1 MWAEVSV
8 GGLDLLV
15 LEVVAVAEL
24 ALASYC
30 CLVFEVEAV
39 VEVTLARSPWPGCR
53 CPSWSGT
60 SRTRRAMEKNLRPG
74 TRDVPAECKIITIKY

>member
-24 ALASYC
+24 ALANYC
-30 CLVFEVEAV
+30 CPVVEVEAA

-53 CPSWSGT
+53 CPSSLGT
-60 SRTRRAMEKNLRPG
+60 SRTQRAMELNLRPG
-74 TRDVPAECKIITIKY
+74 KKKYEILTCKFR

>member
-15 LEVVAVAEL
+15 LEVVAVAEEPS
-24 ALASYC
+24 ASYC

-39 VEVTLARSPWPGCR
+39 VEVTLARSP
-53 CPSWSGT
+53 
-60 SRTRRAMEKNLRPG
+60 
-74 TRDVPAECKIITIKY
+74 